1 SPLAPAERGSMTANA
16 SATGVTLSPSEAR
29 QYDHKYRDILNKSGV
44 HKNSKGVQQFESK
57 KKHRVRH
64 RTCAEQHTKD
74 YATCKPKS
82 NKALLTG
89 IRIASRSLCAIWWHK
104 AERTNPKEKA
114 KSGHRGL
121 GQENFYHTRRM

>member
-1 SPLAPAERGSMTANA
+1 MTASA
-16 SATGVTLSPSEAR
+16 SATGVTLDPNGAR
-29 QYDHKYRDILNKSGV
+29 RYDHKYRDILSKSGV
-44 HKNSKGVQQFESK
+44 HKNSKGVKQFESK
-57 KKHRVRH
+57 EKHRVRH
-64 RTCAEQHTKD
+64 RTSAEQHAKD

-82 NKALLTG
+82 NKVLLTG

-114 KSGHRGL
+114 KSRHRGL

>member
-1 SPLAPAERGSMTANA
+1 MTASA
-16 SATGVTLSPSEAR
+16 STSGVILSPSGAR

-64 RTCAEQHTKD
+64 RTGAEQHTKD